1 MVAERRGEQDASLKE
16 EQVGWVVEE
25 GAEWKEGAGGGGVTE
40 EGVELGVEGGQ
51 TEGVEEG
58 GEGSNERDERGGSS
72 ETSVTGSA
80 CVGAT
85 GVSYLDE
92 AP

>member
-1 MVAERRGEQDASLKE
+1 VGGGRGGRVEGGGGEGGLT
-16 EQVGWVVEE
+16 EE
-25 GAEWKEGAGGGGVTE
+25 GA
-40 EGVELGVEGGQ
+40 ELGVEGGQ
-51 TEGVEEG
+51 KEGVEEGVEEG
-58 GEGSNERDERGGSS
+58 GEGSHERDERGGSS
-72 ETSVTGSA
+72 ETSVTVSA